1 MKKRASSRYFNIGI
15 KNRLAVLSTEGSC
28 IYVVYLV
35 FEKRSI
41 LAAKMAHP
49 KG

>member
-1 MKKRASSRYFNIGI
+1 MKKGPPQDILTLELKIDLQSCQ
-15 KNRLAVLSTEGSC
+15 EGSC